1 MYNILLQSHAGSWAI
16 LVLLLVI
23 SYFAP
28 NQKIT
33 PMIQRLFYLIMIIT
47 GVSMLVMIGFPLLY
61 VFKGILAIVLIGFM
75 EVVVGR
81 RKRSES
87 TKVYWIAVIVL
98 LLIILSIGY
107 DII

>member
-61 VFKGILAIVLIGFM
+61 VFKGILAIILIGIM
-75 EVVVGR
+75 EVIVGR

-87 TKVYWIAVIVL
+87 TKVYWIAFIVL
-98 LLIILSIGY
+98 LLVILSIGY